1 MIQGFLCG
9 AYELEQLQSDAR
21 DRVQW
26 AAKPF
31 DRNEQIKE
39 RIYRASDELR
49 LPLYLIKKAWYGNI
63 GPYQYPPIYNAW
75 LELARRREAANPGT
89 LGFTVYVNEQP
100 IPELT
105 RAEADL
111 AKAIAGLRKAG

>member
-1 MIQGFLCG
+1 MMTGFLCG
-9 AYELEQLQSDAR
+9 AYELEQLQRDAS

-31 DRNEQIKE
+31 DRNEQIKA

-49 LPLYLIKKAWYGNI
+49 LPFDLIKKAWYGNI
-63 GPYQYPPIYNAW
+63 GPYQYPTIYNAW

-100 IPELT
+100 IPEIT
-105 RAEADL
+105 RAQADL
-111 AKAIAGLRKAG
+111 AKAIVRMRKAG